1 MLRIDRQISGG
12 NLNQFISKMSRTKG
26 IPNHYLIK
34 VKKFQNLDIIE
45 RVDDSTPLI
54 VVAFKPKMTDEFE
67 MMHLVDTCL
76 SDKVNEQD
84 KPQFTI

>member
-12 NLNQFISKMSRTKG
+12 NLNQFISKKLRTKG
-26 IPNHYLIK
+26 IPNHYLMK

-54 VVAFKPKMTDEFE
+54 VVTGQ
-67 MMHLVDTCL
+67 LIG
-76 SDKVNEQD
+76 SDINEYRIKVKKIKQ
-84 KPQFTI
+84 

>member
-45 RVDDSTPLI
+45 RVD
-54 VVAFKPKMTDEFE
+54 VVAFKPKMTDKFE

-76 SDKVNEQD
+76 SDK
-84 KPQFTI
+84 